1 MKTIQH
7 KTFRDCEIV
16 VSDAPRKINSYGI
29 VLDLTEAEA
38 DKLAKVAG
46 FCVMADPSDVMESPA
61 EVEVDSTED
70 VDADEETDEDEDET
84 EAETEAETVDVAADK
99 RHIARVS
106 SGAQKKRGRP
116 AGKRGK

>member
-16 VSDAPRKINSYGI
+16 VSDAPRKISSYGI

-38 DKLAKVAG
+38 DKLAKITG
-46 FCVMADPSDVMESPA
+46 FCVMADPSDVTESPA

-70 VDADEETDEDEDET
+70 DGDEDEE
-84 EAETEAETVDVAADK
+84 EAEDTTDVAADK
-99 RHIARVS
+99 KPVARV
-106 SGAQKKRGRP
+106 GGTHGKRGRP